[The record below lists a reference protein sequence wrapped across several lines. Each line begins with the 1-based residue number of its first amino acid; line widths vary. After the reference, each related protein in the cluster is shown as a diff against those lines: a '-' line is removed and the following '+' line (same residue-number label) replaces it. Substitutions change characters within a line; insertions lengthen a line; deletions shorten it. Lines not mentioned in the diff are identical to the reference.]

1 MKSGGFD
8 GSGDDARWN
17 VTLAY
22 AKDGHMGEKTSFKDT
37 CIVSCGTMR
46 PELEVLQREG
56 FLDAARVFFT
66 APGLHEWPRELA
78 KQLPRQIEKAKQHAK
93 NIIVVYGER
102 CFMDSKNPMRVTQA
116 LIDETC
122 PEAVRI
128 NAATCVD
135 MLADARTREDLA
147 RGDRVWW
154 CTPGWIK
161 NWDFIFKHWDKGQA
175 NEMFP
180 GHDRAVVL
188 DGIGYFNRLMEESPE
203 EILRISD
210 WMNLPI
216 ESADISLERFK
227 ALLADAAAK
236 LRRDGGKR

>member
-1 MKSGGFD
+1 MTE
-8 GSGDDARWN
+8 N
-17 VTLAY
+17 I
-22 AKDGHMGEKTSFKDT
+22 SFRHS

-46 PELEVLQREG
+46 LEIDVLQEEG
-56 FLDAARVFFT
+56 FLDAGRVLFT
-66 APGLHEWPRELA
+66 APGLHEWRPELA
-78 KQLPRQIEKAKQHAK
+78 KQLPCQLEKAREYAE
-93 NIIVVYGER
+93 NIIVLYGER
-102 CFMDSKNPMRVTQA
+102 CFMDSKDPMRVTQA

-122 PEAVRI
+122 PGAVRI
-128 NAATCVD
+128 DATTCVD
-135 MLADARTREDLA
+135 MLADAQVREELA
-147 RGDRVWW
+147 GGNRVWW

-161 NWDFIFKHWDKGQA
+161 NWDFIFKDWDRGQA

-188 DGIGYFNRLMEESPE
+188 DGIGYFSRLMEESPE

-216 ESADISLERFK
+216 EFADISLDRFK

-236 LRRDGGKR
+236 VRTDAGE

>member
-1 MKSGGFD
+1 
-8 GSGDDARWN
+8 
-17 VTLAY
+17 
-22 AKDGHMGEKTSFKDT
+22 
-37 CIVSCGTMR
+37 MR
-46 PELEVLQREG
+46 PEIDALRDEG
-56 FLDAARVFFT
+56 FLDADRVLFT

-78 KQLPRQIEKAKQHAK
+78 KQLPRQLERAKKYKEH
-93 NIIVVYGER
+93 IIVLYGER
-102 CFMDSKNPMRVTQA
+102 CFMDSKDPMRVTQA

-122 PEAVRI
+122 PGASRI
-128 NAATCVD
+128 NATTCVD
-135 MLADARTREDLA
+135 MLADTKEREELA

-161 NWDFIFKHWDKGQA
+161 NWDFIFKDWDRGQA

-180 GHDRAVVL
+180 GHDRAVML

-216 ESADISLERFK
+216 ESADISLDRFRT
-227 ALLADAAAK
+227 LLADAAAMAV
-236 LRRDGGKR
+236 RMQGNGSG

>member
-1 MKSGGFD
+1 M
-8 GSGDDARWN
+8 
-17 VTLAY
+17 T
-22 AKDGHMGEKTSFKDT
+22 GHTSFKHT
-37 CIVSCGTMR
+37 CIVSCGTMKTEIDMLR
-46 PELEVLQREG
+46 DEG
-56 FLDAARVFFT
+56 FLDADRVLFT

-78 KQLPRQIEKAKQHAK
+78 EQLPSQLEKAKK
-93 NIIVVYGER
+93 YKEDIIVLYGER
-102 CFMDSKNPMRVTQA
+102 CYMDSKDPTRVTQA

-122 PEAVRI
+122 AGAVRI

-135 MLADARTREDLA
+135 MLADAKKRTELA
-147 RGDRVWW
+147 LGDKVWW
-154 CTPGWIK
+154 CTPEWIK
-161 NWDFIFKHWDKGQA
+161 NWDFIFKDWDKGQS

-216 ESADISLERFK
+216 ESADISLDRFRT
-227 ALLADAAAK
+227 LLADSAAK
-236 LRRDGGKR
+236 TYMAAGER